1 MKLSEHLEMY
11 LASKPLRLSTKDTYR
26 RTFKNLNLLD
36 LEVEE
41 FSIDDAFARIQTI
54 PNHNTRRTHTIVL
67 RSVLG
72 QIEGIKLLRI
82 SATQPKYWDLPD
94 ETTLRTAVEQSKWWK
109 ILYLCMY
116 AGLRV
121 GEACAIRP
129 KDLRGDRLIINRQ
142 LSQKGE
148 LLPAKTVGQVIL
160 PHWLAEFVNNMDET
174 DWWPANKPSKHL
186 TDHCIKLSR
195 KTKVKVTPHLLRHW
209 YATEMI
215 RATKN
220 PELVRRQLR
229 HARLDTTLQV
239 YAQVSMDDLDALVNR
254 AFPG

>member
-1 MKLSEHLEMY
+1 MLVKQYFEESI
-11 LASKPLRLSTKDTYR
+11 SDRPLRYQTKINMVR
-26 RTFKNLNLLD
+26 CLKKLELWNLPYSQITPSFCWNK
-36 LEVEE
+36 
-41 FSIDDAFARIQTI
+41 
-54 PNHNTRRTHTIVL
+54 
-67 RSVLG
+67 
-72 QIEGIKLLRI
+72 IEGIINQNVKRVYAGYIRNIFNYDQSQIPVVMGIARI
-82 SATQPKYWDLPD
+82 YDLP
-94 ETTLRTAVEQSKWWK
+94 TAEELITIIERSKYR
-109 ILYLCMY
+109 LQLLLCMY

>member
-1 MKLSEHLEMY
+1 MLIKEI
-11 LASKPLRLSTKDTYR
+11 LAQYIKTRPLRQSSKESYE
-26 RTFKNLNLLD
+26 RTFKVLGLLD
-36 LEVEE
+36 LDVSEVN
-41 FSIDDAFARIQTI
+41 IDLLYERINKI

-94 ETTLRTAVEQSKWWK
+94 ETTLRTAVEQSRWWK

-121 GEACAIRP
+121 GQACAIRP

-160 PHWLAEFVNNMDET
+160 PHWLAEFE
-174 DWWPANKPSKHL
+174 
-186 TDHCIKLSR
+186 IG
-195 KTKVKVTPHLLRHW
+195 
-209 YATEMI
+209 
-215 RATKN
+215 RAH
-220 PELVRRQLR
+220 V
-229 HARLDTTLQV
+229 
-239 YAQVSMDDLDALVNR
+239 
-254 AFPG
+254 

>member
-1 MKLSEHLEMY
+1 MLIKEI
-11 LASKPLRLSTKDTYR
+11 LAQYIKTRPLRQSSKESYE
-26 RTFKNLNLLD
+26 RTFKVLGLLD
-36 LEVEE
+36 FDVSEIN
-41 FSIDDAFARIQTI
+41 IDLLYERINKI

>member
-1 MKLSEHLEMY
+1 
-11 LASKPLRLSTKDTYR
+11 
-26 RTFKNLNLLD
+26 
-36 LEVEE
+36 
-41 FSIDDAFARIQTI
+41 
-54 PNHNTRRTHTIVL
+54 
-67 RSVLG
+67 
-72 QIEGIKLLRI
+72 
-82 SATQPKYWDLPD
+82 
-94 ETTLRTAVEQSKWWK
+94 
-109 ILYLCMY
+109 
-116 AGLRV
+116 
-121 GEACAIRP
+121 
-129 KDLRGDRLIINRQ
+129 
-142 LSQKGE
+142 
-148 LLPAKTVGQVIL
+148 
-160 PHWLAEFVNNMDET
+160 MDET